1 MAVMPFH
8 LISIFVVTSL
18 MLCGNVSYVGKL
30 PFCIIISKSENLYN
44 IFAKSWGFYFFWGGG
59 ILNHK

>member
-18 MLCGNVSYVGKL
+18 MLCGNVSYVSKL
-30 PFCIIISKSENLYN
+30 PFCIIISKSENFYN
-44 IFAKSWGFYFFWGGG
+44 IFAKSWGYFFWGGGG